1 MPDPMRTKVCLSDSV
16 SGSPVLS
23 LFLVP
28 EPRVPGAGVLHLV
41 EQAPLAAGPRWSPD
55 PIPSPNPHLVEWLHA
70 HGAPSIRT
78 RFLAFTAGQHDPHR
92 MHVVLHDHF
101 IADPEPPMGL
111 DADDPDELARLELLP
126 EHWLGPRRIDD
137 FHNYAVRSAMLA
149 VYRHFGV
156 DRRIPL
162 MYHGYAEP
170 EDGWFEIPAAE
181 A

>member
-1 MPDPMRTKVCLSDSV
+1 MTDPMRTKVCLCDSL

-28 EPRVPGAGVLHLV
+28 EPRVPGASVLHLL
-41 EQAPLAAGPRWSPD
+41 EQTPLSERSIPR
-55 PIPSPNPHLVEWLHA
+55 PNPHLIEWLQE
-70 HGAPSIRT
+70 HGSPAIRA
-78 RFLAFTAGQHDPHR
+78 RFLAFAAGQHDPHSV
-92 MHVVLHDHF
+92 HAVLHDHF
-101 IADPEPPMGL
+101 IVDPGPIGL
-111 DADDPDELARLELLP
+111 DMDDPDEMTRLALLP

-137 FHNYAVRSAMLA
+137 FHDQAVRNTMLA

-170 EDGWFEIPAAE
+170 EDGWFEVPAAE

>member
-1 MPDPMRTKVCLSDSV
+1 MPDPTHTKVCLCDST

-28 EPRVPGAGVLHLV
+28 EPRVPGASVLHLV
-41 EQAPLAAGPRWSPD
+41 EQTSLSARSIPRA
-55 PIPSPNPHLVEWLHA
+55 NPHLVDWLQA
-70 HGAPSIRT
+70 HGSPAIRT
-78 RFLAFTAGQHDPHR
+78 RFLAFGAGRHDPHR
-92 MHVVLHDHF
+92 VHAVLHDHF
-101 IADPEPPMGL
+101 IADPGPIGL
-111 DADDPDELARLELLP
+111 DMDDPDEMTRLALLP

-137 FHNYAVRSAMLA
+137 FHDHAVRSAMLA

-170 EDGWFEIPAAE
+170 EDGWFEVPAAQ

>member
-1 MPDPMRTKVCLSDSV
+1 MTDPMRTKVCLCDSL

-28 EPRVPGAGVLHLV
+28 EPRVPGASILHLV
-41 EQAPLAAGPRWSPD
+41 EQTPLSARSIPR
-55 PIPSPNPHLVEWLHA
+55 PNPHLIEWLQE
-70 HGAPSIRT
+70 HGSPAIRT
-78 RFLAFTAGQHDPHR
+78 RFLALAAGQHDPHDV
-92 MHVVLHDHF
+92 HAVLHDHF
-101 IADPEPPMGL
+101 IVDPGPIGL
-111 DADDPDELARLELLP
+111 DMDDPDEMTRLALLP

-137 FHNYAVRSAMLA
+137 FHDYAVRSTMLA

-170 EDGWFEIPAAE
+170 EDGWFEVPAAE

>member
-1 MPDPMRTKVCLSDSV
+1 MPNPMRTKVCLCDSL

-28 EPRVPGAGVLHLV
+28 EPRVVGSSVLHLV
-41 EQAPLAAGPRWSPD
+41 EQTPLSASSIPR
-55 PIPSPNPHLVEWLHA
+55 PNPHLIDWLQE
-70 HGAPSIRT
+70 HGSPAIRT
-78 RFLAFTAGQHDPHR
+78 RFLAFGPGQHDPHGV
-92 MHVVLHDHF
+92 HAVLHDHF
-101 IADPEPPMGL
+101 IVDPGPIGL
-111 DADDPDELARLELLP
+111 DMDDPDEMSRLALLP

-137 FHNYAVRSAMLA
+137 FHDLAVRNTMLA
-149 VYRHFGV
+149 VYEHFGV

-170 EDGWFEIPAAE
+170 EDGWFEVPAAE

>member
-1 MPDPMRTKVCLSDSV
+1 MPDPMRTKVCLSDSL

-28 EPRVPGAGVLHLV
+28 EPRVPGASVLHLL
-41 EQAPLAAGPRWSPD
+41 EQTPLSVKSIPRPD
-55 PIPSPNPHLVEWLHA
+55 PHLVDWLQE
-70 HGAPSIRT
+70 HGSPGIRT
-78 RFLAFTAGQHDPHR
+78 RFFAFGAGQHDPHKL
-92 MHVVLHDHF
+92 HAVLHDHF
-101 IADPEPPMGL
+101 IVDPGPIGL
-111 DADDPDELARLELLP
+111 DMDDPDEVTRLALLP

-137 FHNYAVRSAMLA
+137 FHDHAVRAAMLA

-156 DRRIPL
+156 DQRIPL

-170 EDGWFEIPAAE
+170 EDGWFEVPAAE

>member
-1 MPDPMRTKVCLSDSV
+1 MPDPMHTKVCLSDGL

-28 EPRVPGAGVLHLV
+28 EPRVPGGSMLHLL
-41 EQAPLAAGPRWSPD
+41 EQTPLTGGKSPR
-55 PIPSPNPHLVEWLHA
+55 PNPVLIDWLQA
-70 HGAPSIRT
+70 RAARPAIR
-78 RFLAFTAGQHDPHR
+78 FTAFRPGLHDPHR
-92 MHVVLHDHF
+92 VHAVLHDHF
-101 IADPEPPMGL
+101 IADPLPIGL
-111 DADDPDELARLELLP
+111 DIDDPEELARLALLP
-126 EHWLGPRRIDD
+126 EHALGPRRIDD
-137 FHNYAVRSAMLA
+137 FQDRAVRRAMLA

-170 EDGWFEIPAAE
+170 EDGWFEVPAAQ

>member
-1 MPDPMRTKVCLSDSV
+1 MPDPMHTKVCLADIM

-28 EPRVPGAGVLHLV
+28 EPRVRGGSVLHLL
-41 EQAPLAAGPRWSPD
+41 EQVPLSARRTPRADPALVSWLQAQHTSP
-55 PIPSPNPHLVEWLHA
+55 A
-70 HGAPSIRT
+70 IRT
-78 RFLAFTAGQHDPHR
+78 RYLAFRPGLHDPHR
-92 MHVVLHDHF
+92 AHAILHDHY
-101 IADPEPPMGL
+101 IADAEPLGL
-111 DADDPDELARLELLP
+111 DTDDPDEMTRLALLP
-126 EHWLGPRRIDD
+126 EHWLGARRIDD
-137 FHNYAVRSAMLA
+137 FHDHAVRGAMLA

-170 EDGWFEIPAAE
+170 EDGWFEVPAAQ

>member
-1 MPDPMRTKVCLSDSV
+1 MPDPMRTKVCLADSL

-41 EQAPLAAGPRWSPD
+41 EQTTLAVRTPLSETRIPR
-55 PIPSPNPHLVEWLHA
+55 PNPHLIDWLQA
-70 HGAPSIRT
+70 HGAPNIRT
-78 RFLAFTAGQHDPHR
+78 RFRAFGEGQHDPHR
-92 MHVVLHDHF
+92 VHVVLHDHY
-101 IADPEPPMGL
+101 IADPEPIGL
-111 DADDPDELARLELLP
+111 DMDDPDEMTRLALLP

-137 FHNYAVRSAMLA
+137 FHDYAVRTAMLA

>member
-1 MPDPMRTKVCLSDSV
+1 MPDPMRTKVCLCDSM

-28 EPRVPGAGVLHLV
+28 EPRVRGASVLHLL
-41 EQAPLAAGPRWSPD
+41 EQTPLSAETALSARSIPRTD
-55 PIPSPNPHLVEWLHA
+55 PRLVQWLQA
-70 HGAPSIRT
+70 HGSPAIRT
-78 RFLAFTAGQHDPHR
+78 SFHAFGAGQHDPRRVHA
-92 MHVVLHDHF
+92 VLHDHF
-101 IADPEPPMGL
+101 IVDPGPIGL
-111 DADDPDELARLELLP
+111 DMDDPDEMTRLALLP

-137 FHNYAVRSAMLA
+137 FHDRAVRDAMLA

-170 EDGWFEIPAAE
+170 EDGWFEVPAAQ

>member
-1 MPDPMRTKVCLSDSV
+1 MPDPMRTKVCLCDSM

-28 EPRVPGAGVLHLV
+28 EPRVPGASVLHVL
-41 EQAPLAAGPRWSPD
+41 EQAPLAAGPAGSTG
-55 PIPSPNPHLVEWLHA
+55 PIPRPNPHLIDWLQA
-70 HGAPSIRT
+70 QAPPALRT
-78 RFLAFTAGQHDPHR
+78 RFLAFRSDTHDPRGVHA
-92 MHVVLHDHF
+92 VLHDHF
-101 IADPEPPMGL
+101 IADPGPIGL
-111 DADDPDELARLELLP
+111 DADDPDELTRLALLP
-126 EHWLGPRRIDD
+126 EHWLGARRIDD
-137 FHNYAVRSAMLA
+137 FHDHAVRTAMLA

-170 EDGWFEIPAAE
+170 EDGWFEVPAAQ

>member
-1 MPDPMRTKVCLSDSV
+1 MPDPMHTKVCLADIV

-28 EPRVPGAGVLHLV
+28 EPRVRGGSVLHLL
-41 EQAPLAAGPRWSPD
+41 EQVPLSARRTPRADPDLVSWLQAQHTSP
-55 PIPSPNPHLVEWLHA
+55 A
-70 HGAPSIRT
+70 IRI
-78 RFLAFTAGQHDPHR
+78 RYLAFRPGPHDPHR
-92 MHVVLHDHF
+92 AQAILHDHY
-101 IADPEPPMGL
+101 IAEAEPLGL
-111 DADDPDELARLELLP
+111 DTDDPDEMTRLALLP
-126 EHWLGPRRIDD
+126 EHWLGARRIDD
-137 FHNYAVRSAMLA
+137 FHDHAIRRAMLA

-170 EDGWFEIPAAE
+170 EDGWFEVPAAQ